1 MKKTPQ
7 EYVINLLKI
16 RERSEGEI
24 RQKMK
29 LKGYFL
35 EEVESVVSFMKE
47 RNFLDDSRFTKL
59 YVRSKRL
66 TGQYGKHSIRCRLK
80 SFQIAEE
87 IVENELAE
95 ITQEEELAIAK
106 NLAEKWLAKKQEKD
120 RTYEKLGRF
129 LMGRGFG
136 YDLIKKVLAELIQK

>member
-29 LKGYFL
+29 LKGYFI
-35 EEVESVVSFMKE
+35 EEVDTVISFMKD

-66 TGQYGKHSIRCRLK
+66 TGQYGIHSIRCRLK
-80 SFQIAEE
+80 NFQIAEE
-87 IVENELAE
+87 VIETELAE
-95 ITQEEELAIAK
+95 ITKEEELATAK
-106 NLAEKWLAKKQEKD
+106 NLAVKWLAKKQEKD

-136 YDLIKKVLAELIQK
+136 YELIKQVLSELIQK

>member
-35 EEVESVVSFMKE
+35 EEVDAVISFMKD

-80 SFQIAEE
+80 NFQIDEE
-87 IVENELAE
+87 VIETELAE
-95 ITQEEELAIAK
+95 ISKEEELATAK
-106 NLAEKWLAKKQEKD
+106 NLGVKWLAKKQEKD

-136 YDLIKKVLAELIQK
+136 YELIKQILHELIQK